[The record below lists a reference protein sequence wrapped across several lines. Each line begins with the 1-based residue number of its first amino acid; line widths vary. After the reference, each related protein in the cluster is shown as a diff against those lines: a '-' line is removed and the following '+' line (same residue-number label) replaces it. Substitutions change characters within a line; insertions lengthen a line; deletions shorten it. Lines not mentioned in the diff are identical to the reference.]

1 MADSASIL
9 RKKARRGFKGYPIGT
24 MAFYG
29 PTEENATKAVVGIV
43 IAENKDPVA
52 IERWHVSDGDIRADL
67 SVLDAILSF
76 LSWRCVKSGIVP
88 ESIHG
93 CPHEEGID
101 YATGQSCPQCPY
113 WAGKERFRGVN
124 IQ

>member
-29 PTEENATKAVVGIV
+29 PTEENATNAVVGIV

-76 LSWRCVKSGIVP
+76 LSWRCVKIRNSP
-88 ESIHG
+88 
-93 CPHEEGID
+93 
-101 YATGQSCPQCPY
+101 
-113 WAGKERFRGVN
+113 GKHSRLPA
-124 IQ
+124 